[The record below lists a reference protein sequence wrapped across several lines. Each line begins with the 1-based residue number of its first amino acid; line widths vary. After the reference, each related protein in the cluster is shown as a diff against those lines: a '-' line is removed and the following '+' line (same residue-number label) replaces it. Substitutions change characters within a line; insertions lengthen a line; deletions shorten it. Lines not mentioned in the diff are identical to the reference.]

1 MTLFLHIGMQKTG
14 EDVLATI
21 YGTSGGDLIAAGL
34 NNDRVEATGGHDRVW
49 GGSGNDTVLGG
60 DGHDTVSGGNGAD
73 SLLGDNGNDLI
84 QGGLGNDTLN
94 GGGGVDTLLFTGT
107 TAVRV
112 SLDVTTGQAT
122 GYGTD
127 VVSNFEN
134 VTGGNGAD
142 SLSGNAVANVLIGN
156 GGADTLRGGS
166 GADILTGGAGRDL
179 LYGGGGADRDVFVF
193 SATTE
198 TAAGTATRDLVYN
211 FVSGQD
217 DLDLRGID
225 ANSAASGDQAFTFNG
240 KIAKANA
247 IWFVVSGT
255 DVIVRGDVN
264 GNTTA
269 DFEIQLSG
277 VSALAAAD
285 FLL

>member
-134 VTGGNGAD
+134 VTGGNGA
-142 SLSGNAVANVLIGN
+142 SRRTFRQRACSCASEEQRSVLP
-156 GGADTLRGGS
+156 
-166 GADILTGGAGRDL
+166 
-179 LYGGGGADRDVFVF
+179 
-193 SATTE
+193 
-198 TAAGTATRDLVYN
+198 
-211 FVSGQD
+211 
-217 DLDLRGID
+217 
-225 ANSAASGDQAFTFNG
+225 
-240 KIAKANA
+240 
-247 IWFVVSGT
+247 
-255 DVIVRGDVN
+255 
-264 GNTTA
+264 
-269 DFEIQLSG
+269 
-277 VSALAAAD
+277 VSALKEHQR
-285 FLL
+285 FLEMLHR